1 MKLLNLIDSLYERYK
16 TDEKFATFLKESGFY
31 EGILSLLKKRAGV
44 SKPAIKEQIK
54 ADSDEQHSDLISNSH
69 DTNEISNSDGFSKII
84 FEDLKIKRALSEH
97 IVSQEHLLSQNDIRE
112 SFSYLA
118 KNFNNVQLHQG
129 EIWVIEYMGGL

>member
-1 MKLLNLIDSLYERYK
+1 MDYLFKRYK
-16 TDEKFATFLKESGFY
+16 QDKEFGAFLRDSGLIELILRRKNINSISK
-31 EGILSLLKKRAGV
+31 EGINTTAVKS
-44 SKPAIKEQIK
+44 IKTKNSSFK
-54 ADSDEQHSDLISNSH
+54 AVKE
-69 DTNEISNSDGFSKII
+69 TTKFEISNSDGFSKII

>member
-1 MKLLNLIDSLYERYK
+1 MLTIKLAEIIDHLFVKYK
-16 TDEKFATFLKESGFY
+16 EDKAFGPFLKESGLIDTLIRKSTIPKTT
-31 EGILSLLKKRAGV
+31 ESLTPNKEPEKSTGIKSEVKNE
-44 SKPAIKEQIK
+44 I
-54 ADSDEQHSDLISNSH
+54 
-69 DTNEISNSDGFSKII
+69 EISNSDGFSKII

-97 IVSQEHLLSQNDIRE
+97 NVSQEHLLSQNDIRE